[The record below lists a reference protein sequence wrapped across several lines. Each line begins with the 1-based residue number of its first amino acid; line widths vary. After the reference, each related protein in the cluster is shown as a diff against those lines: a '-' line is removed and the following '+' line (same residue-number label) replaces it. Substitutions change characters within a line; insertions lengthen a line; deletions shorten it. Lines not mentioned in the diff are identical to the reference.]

1 MQIPLPAPIQSGVI
15 MTMRTTYPVTCSCG
29 HKGAIK
35 MSENDQPYSKPWES
49 YSLANLNGGGYRVE
63 GAADWPAVFE
73 AMKPTCPQCGIALT
87 PENLG

>member
-1 MQIPLPAPIQSGVI
+1 
-15 MTMRTTYPVTCSCG
+15 
-29 HKGAIK
+29 